1 MNILLTNDDGY
12 TSEGLR
18 LLCSELAKS
27 GHNVYIVAPDG
38 QRSGFSHAMH
48 YNTDITLTQL
58 DDFFGAKRAF
68 CCSGTPA
75 DCVRIGRL
83 HLGVK
88 FDLLVAGP
96 NNGANFGR
104 AVLCSGTVGAAE
116 EGTLCGIPSIALSR
130 LPRDGSFEPAVKYLI
145 DNLDSLTHAIGSD
158 FLLNINV
165 PDTEPN
171 GIVGV
176 KVCPQSTSL
185 PSFADGCEVV
195 DENTVRIVGKRNPL
209 TNEES
214 DVVYCCNGY
223 ITITPMTV
231 AQTASEKLI
240 ALARLEK

>member
-12 TSEGLR
+12 TSDGLR
-18 LLCSELAKS
+18 LLSLELS
-27 GHNVYIVAPDG
+27 RLGHDVYVVAPDG

-48 YNTDITLTQL
+48 YNTDITLADL
-58 DDFFGAKRAF
+58 GDFFGARQAC

-75 DCVRIGRL
+75 DCVRIGHL

-130 LPRDGSFEPAVKYLI
+130 LPRDGSYQPAVNYLTE
-145 DNLDSLTHAIGSD
+145 NLDRLINAIEPNI
-158 FLLNINV
+158 FLNINV
-165 PDTEPN
+165 PDSEPN
-171 GIVGV
+171 GIQGV
-176 KVCPQSTSL
+176 RVCPQSTVL

-195 DENTVRIVGKRNPL
+195 DDNTVRIIGKRNPL
-209 TNEES
+209 SNEQT
-214 DVVYCCNGY
+214 DVVFCCNGY
-223 ITITPMTV
+223 ITVTPMTV
-231 AQTASEKLI
+231 SQTAWDILD
-240 ALARLEK
+240 ALARLQK